1 MSAKAK
7 KPGIAAKN
15 YLIAG
20 PGDHPCGNNLYLVV
34 TDGEGRNRSFR
45 YQRDGI
51 KKKMYAI
58 RSLRVMMVRVPNFRH
73 FSFRSRIAL

>member
-51 KKKMYAI
+51 KKKMGFGLAGC
-58 RSLRVMMVRVPNFRH
+58 RETLSGRC
-73 FSFRSRIAL
+73 A